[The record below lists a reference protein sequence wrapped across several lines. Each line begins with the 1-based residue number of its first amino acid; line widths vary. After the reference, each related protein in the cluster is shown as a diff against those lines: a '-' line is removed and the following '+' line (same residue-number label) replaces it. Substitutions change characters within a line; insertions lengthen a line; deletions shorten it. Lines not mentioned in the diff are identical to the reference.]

1 MYPLL
6 FRHGV
11 CYVFNFAPFDLP
23 VGEVMT
29 SYSAGPDFGL
39 SLTICLETY
48 AYMRHGLSPT
58 EGLIVSLVEPYS
70 MPEVLPAHYIISK

>member
-1 MYPLL
+1 
-6 FRHGV
+6 
-11 CYVFNFAPFDLP
+11 
-23 VGEVMT
+23 MT

-39 SLTICLETY
+39 GLTIGLETL

-70 MPEVLPAHYIISK
+70 VPEVLPAHYIISRFLHTPMYSKIHWPSLFLYLSVLGIAS